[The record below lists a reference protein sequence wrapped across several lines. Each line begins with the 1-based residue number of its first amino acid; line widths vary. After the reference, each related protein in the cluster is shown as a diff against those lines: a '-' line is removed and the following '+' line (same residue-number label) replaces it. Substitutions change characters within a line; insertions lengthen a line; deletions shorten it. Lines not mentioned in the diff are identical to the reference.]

1 MIAWVIY
8 AVIALVVVLYCFFG
22 KTNGHVPDFRK
33 PFSVL
38 ALVVYT
44 IIMLVCC
51 SCHSIKYVPV
61 ETVRTEYKTRDS
73 IRYDSIYQRDS
84 VYMQL
89 KGDSVYLYKYKYL
102 YRYLTINKTDTVL
115 KADSIQVP
123 YPVEKQLTRWQEI
136 KIELGGWAF
145 GIIISFALTIVGW
158 LVYRW
163 RKK

>member
-1 MIAWVIY
+1 MIAWIIY
-8 AVIALVVVLYCFFG
+8 AVIVLVVVLYCFKA
-22 KTNGHVPDFRK
+22 KTIGHVPDFRK

-44 IIMLVCC
+44 IIMLVYC
-51 SCHSIKYVPV
+51 SCSSIKYVPV
-61 ETVRTEYKTRDS
+61 ETIRTEYKTRDS

-123 YPVEKQLTRWQEI
+123 YPVEKQLTKWQEI

-145 GIIISFALTIVGW
+145 GVIISFALIIIGW
-158 LVYRW
+158 LVYKW
-163 RKK
+163 RNK